1 MHDCTPRIQWRY
13 VGAAVYTL
21 RPNRTWGNSGDVPD
35 VFFMFLFIC
44 LYTEKTQER
53 GHRSVPT
60 NFACANLAK
69 AAGAAGREKRKL
81 MAAILETWGETG
93 RLHVIGWTCQN
104 SYHVLFSSFFCFV
117 SISHEVTAGLR
128 SWKRACSPRNLT
140 TAHRLCA
147 KRLHSKH
154 LVFCRKLSSV
164 KLHFHRR
171 ARQREKQ
178 TLKHT
183 KF

>member
-1 MHDCTPRIQWRY
+1 MALRRRGCIYFEAEQNLRELGRRSRCIFH
-13 VGAAVYTL
+13 VSVY
-21 RPNRTWGNSGDVPD
+21 
-35 VFFMFLFIC
+35 MFI
-44 LYTEKTQER
+44 YRKNIGT
-53 GHRSVPT
+53 GHRSVLT
-60 NFACANLAK
+60 NSACANLAK
-69 AAGAAGREKRKL
+69 AAGGAGREKRKL